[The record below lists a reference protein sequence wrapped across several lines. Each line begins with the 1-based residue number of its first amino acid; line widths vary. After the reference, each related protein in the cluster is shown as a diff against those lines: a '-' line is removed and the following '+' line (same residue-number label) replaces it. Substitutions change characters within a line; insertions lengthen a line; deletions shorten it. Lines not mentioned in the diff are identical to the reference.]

1 VTGVD
6 RSDYIQKRRR
16 KYLAQVLDFFDSEVV
31 PLIPD
36 AENAIAVDE
45 FRGLCRA
52 KFNALAVDAT
62 DVMNLDGYAKN
73 GLADDVRDRL
83 LAERTATARS

>member
-1 VTGVD
+1 MD

-16 KYLAQVLDFFDSEVV
+16 KYLAQVLDFFDSQIV
-31 PLIPD
+31 PLTH
-36 AENAIAVDE
+36 EGQNEQAVEE

-62 DVMNLDGYAKN
+62 DVMNLDGFQLN
-73 GLADDVRDRL
+73 GLADDVKDRL
-83 LAERTATARS
+83 HAERTATARS